1 MEKGEKTV
9 TEANLDW
16 KEILD
21 SINNHV
27 VITDGSGIVLYANE
41 AVEEIY
47 ASRQDIIGRSVDD
60 LEREKIF
67 NPSISKIVLQT
78 KTKQSLIQE
87 TLSGIKLL
95 VTASPIFNENG
106 EIRFVVSYS
115 HDVTELMH
123 LREYANTMEEK
134 VKKVQGELLEL
145 RSREKDGIIAS
156 SSEMK
161 RALAS
166 AQRIAEVDAAVLL
179 TGESGVGK
187 NLIARFIHS
196 HSKRKNGPIIEI
208 NCGSIPENL
217 LESEL
222 FGYVPGSFSGASP
235 QGKKGLVEAAEG
247 GTLFLDEVAD
257 LPLNLQV
264 KLLTLSQ
271 EKRFFPIGSTKAKQ
285 VDFRLIAATNMDL
298 NEAVRTGKFRQDLY
312 FRLSVVPIYIPP
324 LRKRSED
331 LLQMIMKFTQRFNTM
346 YFQDKRLS
354 EQALDILLKYPWP
367 GNVRELE
374 NMIERLVLTVE
385 NQVIRAEDLP
395 PEISVQFRVAAI
407 EGKTLQEMLD
417 GYEGSLI
424 RRAYE
429 KYPSTVKLA
438 EYLGISQPT
447 AVRKLK
453 KYRMG

>member
-1 MEKGEKTV
+1 M

-331 LLQMIMKFTQRFNTM
+331 LL
-346 YFQDKRLS
+346 
-354 EQALDILLKYPWP
+354 
-367 GNVRELE
+367 
-374 NMIERLVLTVE
+374 
-385 NQVIRAEDLP
+385 
-395 PEISVQFRVAAI
+395 
-407 EGKTLQEMLD
+407 
-417 GYEGSLI
+417 
-424 RRAYE
+424 
-429 KYPSTVKLA
+429 
-438 EYLGISQPT
+438 
-447 AVRKLK
+447 
-453 KYRMG
+453 

>member
-1 MEKGEKTV
+1 M

-106 EIRFVVSYS
+106 EIRLVVSYS

-247 GTLFLDEVAD
+247 GTLFLDELGD

-438 EYLGISQPT
+438 KYLGISQPT

>member
-9 TEANLDW
+9 TEATWDW

-27 VITDGSGIVLYANE
+27 VITDGNGIVLYANE
-41 AVEEIY
+41 AVDEMY
-47 ASRQDIIGRSVDD
+47 ASRQDIIGRSVDE
-60 LEREKIF
+60 LERDKIF

-78 KTKQSLIQE
+78 QARQSLIQE

-95 VTASPIFNENG
+95 VTASPIFDENG
-106 EIRFVVSYS
+106 DVRFVVSYS

-123 LREYANTMEEK
+123 LREYANIMEEK
-134 VKKVQGELLEL
+134 VKKVQSELLEL
-145 RSREKDGIIAS
+145 KSREKDGIIAS

-222 FGYVPGSFSGASP
+222 FGYVAGSFSGASP

-247 GTLFLDEVAD
+247 GTLFLDEVGD

-271 EKRFFPIGSTKAKQ
+271 EKKFFPIGSTKAKQ

-298 NEAVRTGKFRQDLY
+298 SEAVRTGRFRQDLY

-324 LRKRSED
+324 LRERSED
-331 LLQMIMKFTQRFNTM
+331 LLQMIMKFIQRFNTM

-395 PEISVQFRVAAI
+395 PEISVQSTAAAV
-407 EGKTLQEMLD
+407 EGKTLREMLD
-417 GYEGSLI
+417 EFEGSLI
-424 RRAYE
+424 RRVYE

-453 KYRMG
+453 KYKMG